1 MAQPSPKITLWIAVF
16 TVALLIG
23 GWMSFSSN
31 DSSQAFAQSTSGGKK
46 PTPKTQNAA
55 SNNNKASSGSS
66 NKSSSLNNGPQSQS
80 KATIQ
85 SIPVIQQR
93 VPIQPRT

>member
-1 MAQPSPKITLWIAVF
+1 MAQPTSKVALWIAVL
-16 TVALLIG
+16 TVALLVG
-23 GWMSFSSN
+23 GWINFSRS

-46 PTPKTQNAA
+46 PTPKTSNAA
-55 SNNNKASSGSS
+55 SNNNKATGGSG
-66 NKSSSLNNGPQSQS
+66 NKSSSLNNGPKSQP

-93 VPIQPRT
+93 VPIQSRT